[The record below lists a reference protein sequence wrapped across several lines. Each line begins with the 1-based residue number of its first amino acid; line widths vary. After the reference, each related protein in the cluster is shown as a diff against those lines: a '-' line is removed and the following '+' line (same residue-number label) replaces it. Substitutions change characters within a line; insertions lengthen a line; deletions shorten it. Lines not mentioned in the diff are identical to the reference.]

1 VAGPWFAVHR
11 IGEGWKTL
19 EKIWMSNGA
28 KSNIA
33 LVQTR
38 LRFADDKEIYQDDGS
53 NVQGFDFAKEMD
65 ELLCEKELQEMARV
79 QANERS

>member
-28 KSNIA
+28 RSNVA
-33 LVQTR
+33 VVQTR
-38 LRFADDKEIYQDDGS
+38 LRFADEPNIYHDDGS
-53 NVQGFDFAKEMD
+53 NMHGFDFAAEV
-65 ELLCEKELQEMARV
+65 ARV
-79 QANERS
+79 SRK

>member
-11 IGEGWKTL
+11 VGEGWKTL

-33 LVQTR
+33 VVQTR
-38 LRFADDKEIYQDDGS
+38 LRFADDMGIYQDDGS
-53 NVQGFDFAKEMD
+53 NLAGFNFAAEV
-65 ELLCEKELQEMARV
+65 ARV
-79 QANERS
+79 TRK